1 MVSSVACLSA
11 SARNEYVCVS
21 IRMRDAC
28 EPVKTAL
35 DQLLQL
41 VVDLMSLDVIVVDG
55 DARLA
60 SLRKRCCD

>member
-1 MVSSVACLSA
+1 
-11 SARNEYVCVS
+11 
-21 IRMRDAC
+21 MRDAC